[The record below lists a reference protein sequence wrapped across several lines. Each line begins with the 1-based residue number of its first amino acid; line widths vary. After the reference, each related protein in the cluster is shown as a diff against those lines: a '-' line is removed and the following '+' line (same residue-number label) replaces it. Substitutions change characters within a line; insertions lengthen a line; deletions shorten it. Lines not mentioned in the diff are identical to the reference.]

1 MRTRTLVPVA
11 AVALALTAAG
21 CSEDKKTDTAS
32 ASDAPTATATVAS
45 ATAKVGVKTT
55 PEGAVVAVS
64 SRSKPTVKA
73 LSGPEP
79 KNLVVKDLVVG
90 TGPAAKEGDP
100 LTVNYLGALAKN
112 GTVFDTSWKPG
123 GSVFPL
129 TLGTGGVIA
138 GWDKGLVGMKVGGR
152 RELIIP
158 PDLAYGAQGSPPSIP
173 ANSTLIFIVDL
184 ESIG

>member
-1 MRTRTLVPVA
+1 MRTRTLLPLA

-21 CSEDKKTDTAS
+21 CGDDDKKTDTAS
-32 ASDAPTATATVAS
+32 SDSGTATATVAS
-45 ATAKVGVKTT
+45 ATAKIGVKTT

-79 KNLVVKDLVVG
+79 KKLVVKDLVVG
-90 TGPAAKEGDP
+90 TGPAAKKGDA

-112 GTVFDTSWKPG
+112 GTVFDTSWKAG

-138 GWDKGLVGMKVGGR
+138 GWDEGLVGMKVGGR

-158 PDLAYGAQGSPPSIP
+158 PDLAYGEKGSPPTIP
-173 ANSTLIFIVDL
+173 GNSTLIFVVDL

>member
-1 MRTRTLVPVA
+1 MRTRNLVPLA

-21 CSEDKKTDTAS
+21 CGDDDKKTDS
-32 ASDAPTATATVAS
+32 ASDTGTATAKVAS
-45 ATAKVGVKTT
+45 ATAEIAVKTT
-55 PEGAVVAVS
+55 PEGAVVAVA
-64 SRSKPTVKA
+64 SRGKPTVKA

-79 KNLVVKDLVVG
+79 KKLVVKDLVVG
-90 TGPAAKEGDP
+90 TGPAAKTGDP

-112 GTVFDTSWKPG
+112 GTVFDTSWKAG
-123 GSVFPL
+123 GNVFPL

-138 GWDKGLVGMKVGGR
+138 GWEKGLVGMKVGGR

-158 PDLAYGAQGSPPSIP
+158 PDLGYGAKGSPPSIP
-173 ANSTLIFIVDL
+173 PNSTLIFVVDL

>member
-79 KNLVVKDLVVG
+79 KDLVVKDLVVG

-112 GTVFDTSWKPG
+112 GTVFDTSWKAG
-123 GSVFPL
+123 GSVASGWPPPGTTATISRRAVVTRPPL
-129 TLGTGGVIA
+129 E
-138 GWDKGLVGMKVGGR
+138 R
-152 RELIIP
+152 NF
-158 PDLAYGAQGSPPSIP
+158 S
-173 ANSTLIFIVDL
+173 STRSTSALRCGCSCV
-184 ESIG
+184 